1 MQPPLQ
7 LKFLLIYYEEKITA
21 VAVIGLVCK
30 Y

>member
-7 LKFLLIYYEEKITA
+7 LKFLLNIYEEKITA

>member
-7 LKFLLIYYEEKITA
+7 LKFLLIYMKEKITA